1 MALATVGWHA
11 DGRYFNTFP
20 SILNIALGRLREG
33 RTNNYE
39 LQAFLTNQD
48 DKTWEL
54 SQDIPNVTYRLLSDP
69 FETRRSFTSL
79 NVAAG
84 DTVILYVDAT
94 VTTSPS
100 AVFGTIS
107 LNVEPNA
114 CDIARGAV
122 KARLTVLDI
131 IANRVLRDLDSG
143 PVSEATRISLRSSSQ
158 ILRGLARE
166 IRNDLGIDEG
176 S

>member
-54 SQDIPNVTYRLLSDP
+54 SQDIPNVTYRLLSDS
-69 FETRRSFTSL
+69 FDTRRSFTSL

-114 CDIARGAV
+114 CDISRGSARQ
-122 KARLTVLDI
+122 RLIVLDVFVD
-131 IANRVLRDLDSG
+131 RVLNDLDSG
-143 PVSEATRISLRSSSQ
+143 PVSEDTRISLRSSAV
-158 ILRGLARE
+158 ILRGLARGL
-166 IRNDLGIDEG
+166 RQDFNIDEG